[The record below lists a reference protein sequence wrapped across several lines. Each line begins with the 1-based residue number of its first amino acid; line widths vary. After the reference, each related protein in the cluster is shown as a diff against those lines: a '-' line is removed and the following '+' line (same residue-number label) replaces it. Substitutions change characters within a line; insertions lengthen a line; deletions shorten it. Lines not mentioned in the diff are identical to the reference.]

1 MVAQKKQE
9 IQGQR
14 DVWDKI
20 ALPWKTFRAKPLKE
34 AVDFLKNR
42 QGNILD
48 LGCGSGRN
56 FVHVKDKR
64 KTKGMIYAVDF
75 SGRMLKHA
83 KEHAKMLGIGIKAV
97 KAYAYSLPFKDNFF
111 DAAIFIATLHCIPS
125 AEKREE
131 ALQELKR
138 VMKKGAT
145 AMITAWDK
153 NQPRFAES
161 EKEIFIPWKYG
172 GKAYM
177 RYCYLYDKGE
187 LLSLLKDAGFK
198 IRKIFEKTA
207 TKGLYSS
214 RNIVVVVKKE

>member
-1 MVAQKKQE
+1 MAAQKRQE
-9 IQGQR
+9 MQRQR

-56 FVHVKDKR
+56 FTKLNDKEG
-64 KTKGMIYAVDF
+64 KKSKIYAVDF

-83 KEHAKMLGIGIKAV
+83 KEHAKILGASIKAV
-97 KAYAYSLPFKDNFF
+97 KAYAYNLPFKDNFF
-111 DAAIFIATLHCIPS
+111 DAALFIATLHCIPS
-125 AEKREE
+125 AEKRKE

-138 VMKKGAT
+138 VMKKGAS

-153 NQPRFAES
+153 NQPRFKNS
-161 EKEIFIPWKYG
+161 EKEIVVPWKYG
-172 GKAYM
+172 RKDYM

-187 LLSLLKDAGFK
+187 LLSLLKDTGFK
-198 IRKIFEKTA
+198 ISKVLKKSA
-207 TKGLYSS
+207 AKGLYSS
-214 RNIVVVVKKE
+214 RNIVVMVRK